1 MQAAL
6 VEADKVREVCESAC
20 QTVLWLYHG
29 DQSETVAA
37 ADLLLNFAVG
47 CFARDDKDADAR
59 IALGAAHLMRA
70 RLRHIESGEEGAG
83 KDYAEA
89 VRNYEAA
96 FKIQST
102 DPESLRWSV
111 LAAMESLHDSD
122 TEDPDAVRAKA
133 QENVEQ
139 LEKRFPLS
147 PAAVH
152 ARATFDLARAESEID
167 SAKMSKE
174 IAALRNMVTD
184 LLTTLRPLARD
195 DMDAGT
201 TYNDAISFIR
211 NNKKKLPL
219 KFDYV
224 AELKSK
230 QGIWM
235 SIPHS
240 RRWRRGGSICQW
252 DREGNILRTILFDTY
267 SWTHEYTYGAKA
279 IGGDNPKGLCSY
291 DIESVSEMFSKIRR
305 KKPAMK
311 GRMNRNISGCY
322 FYTLQGLD
330 EGGNPL
336 TVRGYYFKSKEQRI
350 THNITLLDWGTQK
363 DIDPAG
369 EFFLRSM
376 TEKRPKKK
384 RR

>member
-1 MQAAL
+1 MRRWIRLWGALAGVCFLATATTAEDRLTGVHAFILRGDGAQLLSSLSRPHMQAAL

-152 ARATFDLARAESEID
+152 ARAT
-167 SAKMSKE
+167 
-174 IAALRNMVTD
+174 
-184 LLTTLRPLARD
+184 PL
-195 DMDAGT
+195 
-201 TYNDAISFIR
+201 
-211 NNKKKLPL
+211 
-219 KFDYV
+219 
-224 AELKSK
+224 
-230 QGIWM
+230 
-235 SIPHS
+235 
-240 RRWRRGGSICQW
+240 CQH
-252 DREGNILRTILFDTY
+252 R
-267 SWTHEYTYGAKA
+267 
-279 IGGDNPKGLCSY
+279 
-291 DIESVSEMFSKIRR
+291 
-305 KKPAMK
+305 
-311 GRMNRNISGCY
+311 
-322 FYTLQGLD
+322 
-330 EGGNPL
+330 
-336 TVRGYYFKSKEQRI
+336 
-350 THNITLLDWGTQK
+350 
-363 DIDPAG
+363 
-369 EFFLRSM
+369 
-376 TEKRPKKK
+376 
-384 RR
+384 